1 MQEMWVWS
9 LIWEDPLEQEMTTHS
24 SVFAWKMP
32 WPEEPGGLP
41 STGSQRAR
49 HNWVTKQEQ
58 QLYLGLI
65 LSWYSEN
72 VHRWKGE
79 EKKGR
84 QRGKKEWREG
94 GKASW
99 PRVTF
104 RKGPLLQ
111 GGWGAVPP
119 EGLFR
124 LGSPRGQGAG
134 RPLCCIMGTCPLPLH
149 CCSCSYQQPLRR
161 ELSWVRRR
169 AREIE
174 GESRE
179 EVHCSKT
186 GEEHLRNVT

>member
-1 MQEMWVWS
+1 MFLPGKCHGQRSLVGYRPQGHKEPDTTEWPNKNSNYTWGWS
-9 LIWEDPLEQEMTTHS
+9 LAGTQ
-24 SVFAWKMP
+24 KMFTD
-32 WPEEPGGLP
+32 G
-41 STGSQRAR
+41 R
-49 HNWVTKQEQ
+49 
-58 QLYLGLI
+58 
-65 LSWYSEN
+65 
-72 VHRWKGE
+72 
-79 EKKGR
+79 EKKKR
-84 QRGKKEWREG
+84 QAERKEGMEGG

-104 RKGPLLQ
+104 PKGPLLQ

-119 EGLFR
+119 EGLFW
-124 LGSPRGQGAG
+124 LGSLRGQGAG
-134 RPLCCIMGTCPLPLH
+134 RPLCCIMGTCPLPLR
-149 CCSCSYQQPLRR
+149 CCSCSYQQPLGR